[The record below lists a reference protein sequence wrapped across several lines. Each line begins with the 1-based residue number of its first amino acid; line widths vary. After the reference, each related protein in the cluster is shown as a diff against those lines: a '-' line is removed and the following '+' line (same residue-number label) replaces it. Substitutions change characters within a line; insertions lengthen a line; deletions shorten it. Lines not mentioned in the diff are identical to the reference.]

1 MNDFLNISLYLFLL
15 ISSLKMSARIS
26 KDSLAIDEPRGN
38 ETYFCDAC
46 GCASTGGS
54 MGFSSLSGGSFIGL
68 RYLGQEYRSRD
79 GIYENSAWIEEYFNT
94 LQLWANYPVSD
105 RISVSAILP
114 YHFHHRQFAN
124 ATSQQISGIG
134 DFSILG
140 FYKVFREYQQE
151 YLDAEQT
158 DFRQEL
164 RFGGGIKLPLGSYQ
178 RANNEGSVNP
188 GFQLGTGSWDFI
200 LAGSYQLNYRDWG
213 GKLQANYI
221 LKQEN
226 QQGYRFGNQLN
237 TSLLFYRN
245 FSWIDLKKVLPVNL
259 VLYSG
264 VAQEIFGKNRS
275 FGQPVQ
281 HTRGSAV
288 FGKLGAEFSYGKW
301 NIGASY
307 IKPLAQN
314 LNNGQVVAKN
324 RLSLSLNYL
333 L

>member
-245 FSWIDLKKVLPVNL
+245 FSWIDLKKSTAGEP
-259 VLYSG
+259 G
-264 VAQEIFGKNRS
+264 
-275 FGQPVQ
+275 
-281 HTRGSAV
+281 AV
-288 FGKLGAEFSYGKW
+288 FGSRAGNIWEKPFVRAACSAYQRLGCIWKTGSRVQLWKMEHRCQLYQTPGPESEQRAGRGKT
-301 NIGASY
+301 G
-307 IKPLAQN
+307 
-314 LNNGQVVAKN
+314 
-324 RLSLSLNYL
+324 
-333 L
+333 